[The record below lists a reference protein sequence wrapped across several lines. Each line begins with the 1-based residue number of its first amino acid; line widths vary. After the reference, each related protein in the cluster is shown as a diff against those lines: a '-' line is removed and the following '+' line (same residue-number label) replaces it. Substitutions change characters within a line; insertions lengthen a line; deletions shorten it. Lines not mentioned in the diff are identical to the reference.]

1 MSSCSEGC
9 EERGERCKYMRD
21 KGLEITSLSNN
32 KEVDVRSRCGVRPC
46 VLGLGRVC
54 GEESVDKVVM
64 SNVEKSL
71 LRKKKKKESVLQSVE
86 KGRL

>member
-32 KEVDVRSRCGVRPC
+32 KEVDVRSRCGVSKAVRIG
-46 VLGLGRVC
+46 VGKSLWRRVC
-54 GEESVDKVVM
+54 
-64 SNVEKSL
+64 
-71 LRKKKKKESVLQSVE
+71 
-86 KGRL
+86 